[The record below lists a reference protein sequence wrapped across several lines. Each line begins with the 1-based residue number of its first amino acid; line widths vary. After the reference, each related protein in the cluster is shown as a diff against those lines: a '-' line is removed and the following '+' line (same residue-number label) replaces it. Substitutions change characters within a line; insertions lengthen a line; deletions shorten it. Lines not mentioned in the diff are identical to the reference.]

1 MNDLPV
7 LILVFTGGAL
17 LGAVYLAVL
26 WFSVRRMRTHPP
38 AALGIA
44 YVELT
49 AALGQRCCRLVGVV
63 DEQQPRTTVLPLIP
77 AGDGSIHLEL
87 TDASERFLHIT
98 RAILGADPQ
107 KLALVDIGS

>member
-44 YVELT
+44 ASLIARVAIVVAGFYAVLAAGDWRYLL
-49 AALGQRCCRLVGVV
+49 AALSGFVVLRTLVVHRVNRGLS
-63 DEQQPRTTVLPLIP
+63 Q
-77 AGDGSIHLEL
+77 AGDEKRRP
-87 TDASERFLHIT
+87 A
-98 RAILGADPQ
+98 
-107 KLALVDIGS
+107 